1 MLDHVR
7 IVLVNTS
14 HPGNIGAAARAMK
27 NMGLQHLALVGP
39 AHFPHAEATARAS
52 GADDILANAQIYP
65 DLNAAIA
72 DCQLV
77 LATSARSRSLP
88 WPLISPREAAEQ
100 VMQYSSQSVAIVF
113 GNERVGLSNDELSV
127 AQRHI
132 NIPTVEGFSSLNL
145 AAAVQV
151 MAYELFVHNKNT
163 DSKSD
168 EEVRELVTAEQ
179 MNGFMQHLADV
190 LTTVEFLNPDHPK
203 LLMKRL
209 QRLFHRA
216 SLDTTELNILRGVLS
231 AVDNKVIKS
240 K

>member
-1 MLDHVR
+1 MR

-52 GADDILANAQIYP
+52 GADDILANAQVYP
-65 DLNAAIA
+65 DLPAAIA

-77 LATSARSRSLP
+77 LASSARSRSLP
-88 WPLISPREAAEQ
+88 WPLISPRQAAEQ
-100 VMQYSSQSVAIVF
+100 VVQNSAQTVAVVF

-127 AQRHI
+127 AQVHI

-151 MAYELFVHNKNT
+151 IAYELFVQAKNT
-163 DSKSD
+163 DIQLV
-168 EEVRELVTAEQ
+168 EEMRELISADQ
-179 MNGFMQHLADV
+179 MNGFMQHLEDV
-190 LTTVEFLNPDHPK
+190 LTKVEFLNPDHPK

-216 SLDTTELNILRGVLS
+216 SLDTTELNILRGILS
-231 AVDNKVIKS
+231 AVDNKVVKS
-240 K
+240 

>member
-1 MLDHVR
+1 M
-7 IVLVNTS
+7 LVNTS

-27 NMGLQHLALVGP
+27 NMGLRHLTLVAP
-39 AHFPHAEATARAS
+39 AEFPHAEATARAS
-52 GADDILANAQIYP
+52 GADDILANAQVVP
-65 DLNAAIA
+65 DLVTAIA
-72 DCQLV
+72 ECQLV
-77 LATSARSRSLP
+77 LASSARSRSLP

-100 VMQYSSQSVAIVF
+100 VMQHSSQSVAVVF

-127 AQRHI
+127 AQLHI

-151 MAYELFVHNKNT
+151 IAYELFAHTKGGGTQSV
-163 DSKSD
+163 
-168 EEVRELVTAEQ
+168 EELREVVTAEQ

-231 AVDNKVIKS
+231 AVDNKVAK
-240 K
+240 KN

>member
-1 MLDHVR
+1 MR

-27 NMGLQHLALVGP
+27 NMGLRHLALVGP

-88 WPLISPREAAEQ
+88 WPLISPRQAAER
-100 VMQYSSQSVAIVF
+100 VMQDSSQSVAVVF

-127 AQRHI
+127 AQLHI

-151 MAYELFVHNKNT
+151 MAYELFVHNEVA
-163 DSKSD
+163 DIKSD
-168 EEVRELVTAEQ
+168 EEIRELVTAEQ
-179 MNGFMQHLADV
+179 MNGFMQHMAEV

-216 SLDTTELNILRGVLS
+216 SLDTTELNILRGILS
-231 AVDNKVIKS
+231 AVDNKVVKS